1 MRVLVVDDYPS
12 AGRASSALLEVLGHE
27 CRVAETGEA
36 ALVLFESF
44 APDIVVLDLDLP
56 GHSGYEIARKIRT
69 TKNGARVFIAALTG
83 LGYDEQRS
91 LDAGFD
97 MHAHKPASA
106 ALLESII
113 TAAAQ
118 RYS

>member
-12 AGRASSALLEVLGHE
+12 AGRASCTLLEVLGHE

-44 APDIVVLDLDLP
+44 APDVVMLDLDLP
-56 GHSGYEIARKIRT
+56 GHNGYEIAQRIRRM
-69 TKNGARVFIAALTG
+69 KNGSRVFIAALTG

-91 LDAGFD
+91 REAGFD

>member
-12 AGRASSALLEVLGHE
+12 AGRASCALLEVMGHE
-27 CRVAETGEA
+27 CRLAETGEA
-36 ALVLFESF
+36 ALELFESF
-44 APDIVVLDLDLP
+44 APDLIVLDLDLP
-56 GHSGYEIARKIRT
+56 GHNGYEIAKTIRASQ
-69 TKNGARVFIAALTG
+69 NGSRVFLAALTG

-106 ALLESII
+106 ALLESIV

>member
-12 AGRASSALLEVLGHE
+12 AGRASCALLEVMGHE
-27 CRVAETGEA
+27 CRLAETGEA

-44 APDIVVLDLDLP
+44 APDLIVLDLDLP
-56 GHSGYEIARKIRT
+56 GHNGYEIAKTIRAS
-69 TKNGARVFIAALTG
+69 KQGSRVFLAALTG

-106 ALLESII
+106 ALLESIV
-113 TAAAQ
+113 TAAVQ